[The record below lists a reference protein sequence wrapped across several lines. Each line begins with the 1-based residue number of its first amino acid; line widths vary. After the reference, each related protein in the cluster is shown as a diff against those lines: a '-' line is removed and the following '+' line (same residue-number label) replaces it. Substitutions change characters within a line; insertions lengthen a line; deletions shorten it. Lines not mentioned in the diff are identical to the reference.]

1 MHCHILF
8 DCTVQQAQVQTEEND
23 MSEKRVPQVR
33 LPLIMLVLLWE
44 IIHLGW
50 EQFHGGVRSYHFL
63 AMEEMPVISNWW
75 ELLPVR
81 PRLVRCGSNSKR
93 MDTASE
99 GKDAKSTMP
108 VGTIVGFIVPL
119 VFGLLLSFSSTNGY
133 DDITSYLFFGMFA
146 LALLLPI
153 HRGEC
158 LLGFVLG
165 MTFTFGAILPM
176 LIGSILA
183 ALSALVHLLVVPSL
197 VRLWKWLRR
206 GS

>member
-1 MHCHILF
+1 
-8 DCTVQQAQVQTEEND
+8 

-33 LPLIMLVLLWE
+33 LPLIMLVLFWE
-44 IIHLGW
+44 VIHLGW
-50 EQFHGGVRSYHFL
+50 EQFHGGVRSHHFL
-63 AMEEMPVISNWW
+63 AMEEMPAISNWW
-75 ELLPVR
+75 GMLLLPALAWFVAGR
-81 PRLVRCGSNSKR
+81 IQRR
-93 MDTASE
+93 MDNASE
-99 GKDAKSTMP
+99 GKDAKSTLP
-108 VGTIVGFIVPL
+108 TSIIVGFIIPL
-119 VFGLLLSFSSTNGY
+119 IFGLLLSFFFTNGY

-165 MTFTFGAILPM
+165 MTFTFGAVLPM

-197 VRLWKWLRR
+197 VRFWKWLRR